1 MFSFEK
7 VLELALP
14 YAVLFAGICAGEG
27 PTGTW
32 EVAEST
38 AVALTPEYVGCGVD
52 MLEVD
57 DPIVEMFPPEYVAE
71 PY

>member
-1 MFSFEK
+1 
-7 VLELALP
+7 
-14 YAVLFAGICAGEG
+14 
-27 PTGTW
+27 
-32 EVAEST
+32 VAEST
-38 AVALTPEYVGCGVD
+38 AVALAPEYVGCGVD

>member
-1 MFSFEK
+1 MLSFEK

-14 YAVLFAGICAGEG
+14 YAVLFAG
-27 PTGTW
+27 TW
-32 EVAEST
+32 IVAEST
-38 AVALTPEYVGCGVD
+38 GAALTPEYVGCGVD

-57 DPIVEMFPPEYVAE
+57 DPIVEVFPPEYVAE